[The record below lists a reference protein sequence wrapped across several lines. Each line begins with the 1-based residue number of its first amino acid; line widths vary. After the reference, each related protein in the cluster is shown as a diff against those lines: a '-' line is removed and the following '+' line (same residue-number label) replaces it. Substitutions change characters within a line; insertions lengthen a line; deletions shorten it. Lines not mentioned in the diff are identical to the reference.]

1 MNTVNLPAEY
11 KSLEKIS
18 KFVIQ
23 AAREAGLSDQDIY
36 EVELAVDEACSNII
50 DHAYG
55 GEGIGDMRCSVE
67 VGKGTLKIILNDHGR
82 PFDLAIVPE
91 PVVNIPLQKLKRRGV
106 GVYLMRKMVDEL
118 HYESSKEAGNVLV
131 LIKRK

>member
-18 KFVIQ
+18 KFVVQ

-36 EVELAVDEACSNII
+36 EVDLAVDEACSNII

-55 GEGIGDMRCSVE
+55 GEGIGDMRCTVE
-67 VGKGTLKIILNDHGR
+67 VSKGTLKVILNDHGR
-82 PFDLAIVPE
+82 PFDPTLVPE
-91 PVVNIPLQKLKRRGV
+91 PVVNVPLQKLKRRGA
-106 GVYLMRKMVDEL
+106 GVYLMRKIVDEL

-131 LIKRK
+131 LVKRK